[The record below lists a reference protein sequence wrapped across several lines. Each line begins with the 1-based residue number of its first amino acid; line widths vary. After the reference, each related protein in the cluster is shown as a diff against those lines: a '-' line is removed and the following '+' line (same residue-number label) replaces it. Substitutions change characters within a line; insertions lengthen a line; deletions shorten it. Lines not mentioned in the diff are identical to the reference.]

1 MTGTIDDALPW
12 PESDQN
18 TESNTAETTPGG
30 QDSTRWVEVAV
41 NLMPGEA
48 AIIKS
53 RLESENIPVYLK
65 QEAIGSVLGLT
76 VGTLGSAKILV
87 PDSLAERAADILA
100 ETFDVD
106 DEIDWQ

>member
-1 MTGTIDDALPW
+1 
-12 PESDQN
+12 
-18 TESNTAETTPGG
+18 
-30 QDSTRWVEVAV
+30 
-41 NLMPGEA
+41 
-48 AIIKS
+48 
-53 RLESENIPVYLK
+53 
-65 QEAIGSVLGLT
+65 VLGLT